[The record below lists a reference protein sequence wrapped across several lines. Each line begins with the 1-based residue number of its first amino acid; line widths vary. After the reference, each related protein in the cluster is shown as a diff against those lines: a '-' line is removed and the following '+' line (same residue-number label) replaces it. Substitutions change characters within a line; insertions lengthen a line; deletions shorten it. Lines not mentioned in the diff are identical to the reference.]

1 MIAVGAL
8 AGDALHASM
17 FSLPAAAT
25 TVIPALVSFRIA
37 SLRIV
42 EADPPILK
50 LTTACVFELVLS
62 GERIQSRPAITD
74 AYEPRPVQ
82 SRIRTGTT
90 VAFFAI
96 PYWVPAAVVAT

>member
-1 MIAVGAL
+1 MVVAPTVIAVGAL

-17 FSLPAAAT
+17 LSLPAAAT

-50 LTTACVFELVLS
+50 LTTA
-62 GERIQSRPAITD
+62 
-74 AYEPRPVQ
+74 
-82 SRIRTGTT
+82 
-90 VAFFAI
+90 
-96 PYWVPAAVVAT
+96 